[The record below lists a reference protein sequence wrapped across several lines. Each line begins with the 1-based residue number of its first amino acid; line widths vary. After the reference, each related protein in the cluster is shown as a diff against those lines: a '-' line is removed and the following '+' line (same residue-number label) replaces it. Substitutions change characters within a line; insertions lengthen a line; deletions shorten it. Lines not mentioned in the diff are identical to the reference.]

1 MSWFKHSPRIKEP
14 TKLHAH
20 RTTSPI
26 LEEIKKK
33 AEEAGPEKKPKK
45 LGKPKKE

>member
-33 AEEAGPEKKPKK
+33 AEEAGPKKPKA
-45 LGKPKKE
+45 KKEK

>member
-14 TKLHAH
+14 TKPHSH

-33 AEEAGPEKKPKK
+33 AKEAGPKKPKT
-45 LGKPKKE
+45 KKE